1 MSKSVIDNETR
12 WRLPR
17 HAFPL
22 CYDACN
28 NRLHLLI
35 QNDITVSHE

>member
-1 MSKSVIDNETR
+1 MSKSVIDNET
-12 WRLPR
+12 R

-35 QNDITVSHE
+35 QNGITVSYE